1 MNRFRPILAVFLL
14 LALLCGCAA
23 PIDVS
28 VTALPDVQPAVPDA
42 AATAAPA
49 EPADTESHLEY
60 QTLPLPA
67 PLLSATALTAL
78 GDTFILG
85 GFTEDGLALART
97 TLDGEAE
104 ALPLPDG
111 AEYLYALGSDNED
124 GFWLLS
130 GSLPGAYAD
139 GHGAVHFSESTTIG
153 KLALTHYDSAGTIQE
168 TILLQTIYAENGAR
182 FSQLRATETGF
193 LLLSSS
199 LLVLLDKTGA
209 EIARQ
214 TAETDDG
221 WRYESMALS
230 GGTLCVLTYN
240 AYGASPLPELR
251 RFAPET
257 LAPTDTLPCETNLT
271 GLGLA
276 ADGRLLCGS
285 SKTVSAETAELTAA
299 EVLVSWQEQGL
310 KNTAS
315 QLFQP
320 EFGFLLYSPDDTE
333 LAILR
338 RVPGPA
344 PEKTVLT
351 LAIAAGDAMMP
362 QFATMIEDFNRSQD
376 KFRVDYEIYSD
387 SNYTDYAPAD
397 QLRTQIAAG
406 QAPDLYAFCTAGYNA
421 VPLAAEDVGAD
432 LLPLLGS
439 DLTED
444 SLLPNLYDL
453 LTGDGTLCQLPLTV
467 EVDTLIG
474 PASLFPEPGVTL
486 ADLEDARQRMPEG
499 WVPLDSWNTP
509 GNLFALCAAYCLGTH
524 VDKTTVTC
532 DFETQSFYD
541 FLAWCRAWGGD
552 GSTPAERERT
562 LVTLSWTNSIGQL
575 AGRSDAAKEYWF
587 GAPDYTY
594 IGYPTADGSVGS
606 GYRIRSALAVS
617 PQCTASDGAKAFLT
631 FCFSYSQEDALP
643 ANAAL
648 LRSEIGEYLAGNRT
662 NWHGEVLELSQKD
675 ADQFCALLD
684 ETTVLEGLD
693 PALEQILGEEA
704 AVYFA
709 GGCTAEQAAA
719 AIQSRAS
726 LYLKEQSD

>member
-1 MNRFRPILAVFLL
+1 MNKFRPFFAVFLL

-23 PIDVS
+23 PHEVTTVS
-28 VTALPDVQPAVPDA
+28 LPDAQPTTTLDSAS
-42 AATAAPA
+42 TAAPV
-49 EPADTESHLEY
+49 ESTGGEFHYEY

-67 PLLSATALTAL
+67 PLLSATALTVL
-78 GDTFILG
+78 GDVILVG
-85 GFTEDGLALART
+85 GFTEDGLALARMP
-97 TLDGEAE
+97 LDGEAE

-182 FSQLRATETGF
+182 FSQLRTTEHGF

-199 LLVLLDKTGA
+199 LLVLLDKAGA

-221 WRYESMALS
+221 WAYEAMALS
-230 GGTLCVLTYN
+230 GGTLCVLTRDR
-240 AYGASPLPELR
+240 YGATPLPELR

-285 SKTVSAETAELTAA
+285 SKSIDAETAELTAA

-310 KNTAS
+310 KNTAC
-315 QLFQP
+315 QLFQS

-362 QFATMIEDFNRSQD
+362 QFTTMIEDFNRNQD

-397 QLRTQIAAG
+397 QLRTQITAG
-406 QAPDLYAFCTAGYNA
+406 QAPDLYAFYMAGYNA
-421 VPLAAEDVGAD
+421 PPFAAEDVGAD

-439 DLTED
+439 EFTAD

-453 LTGDGTLCQLPLTV
+453 LTEDGKLYQLPLTV
-467 EVDTLIG
+467 EVDTLIARRACFQSL
-474 PASLFPEPGVTL
+474 ASRSRIWRQQSGRCRRAGFRSTHGTRR
-486 ADLEDARQRMPEG
+486 ATSSRSAR
-499 WVPLDSWNTP
+499 
-509 GNLFALCAAYCLGTH
+509 
-524 VDKTTVTC
+524 
-532 DFETQSFYD
+532 
-541 FLAWCRAWGGD
+541 
-552 GSTPAERERT
+552 
-562 LVTLSWTNSIGQL
+562 
-575 AGRSDAAKEYWF
+575 
-587 GAPDYTY
+587 
-594 IGYPTADGSVGS
+594 PTASGRMWTKQLRHAILRRRASAISSPGAARGAATARRPPSGSARSSRSRGRTPSASWPGAARAPRNTGS
-606 GYRIRSALAVS
+606 ARRITRTSAIRRR
-617 PQCTASDGAKAFLT
+617 TARL
-631 FCFSYSQEDALP
+631 
-643 ANAAL
+643 
-648 LRSEIGEYLAGNRT
+648 
-662 NWHGEVLELSQKD
+662 
-675 ADQFCALLD
+675 
-684 ETTVLEGLD
+684 
-693 PALEQILGEEA
+693 EA
-704 AVYFA
+704 AIA
-709 GGCTAEQAAA
+709 SSRPSASAHSA
-719 AIQSRAS
+719 AIWTGRRRF
-726 LYLKEQSD
+726 